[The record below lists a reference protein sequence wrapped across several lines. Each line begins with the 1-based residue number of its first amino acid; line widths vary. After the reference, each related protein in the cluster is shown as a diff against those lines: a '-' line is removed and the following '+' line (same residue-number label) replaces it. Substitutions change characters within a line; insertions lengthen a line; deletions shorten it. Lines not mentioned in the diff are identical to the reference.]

1 MGRRSKSGLLAAL
14 AHRDFRRLMIAFAI
28 SGAGS
33 WAYSVALTVYVYDQ
47 THSAA
52 WAGAVTIGRV
62 LPSVVFGAYGGV
74 VAERFE
80 RVRLMRSLDVVS
92 SVLMA
97 VLTAIAALHGPAILA
112 IVIGALVGT
121 ISMTYLPAMTAIT
134 PHIVPEADLAAAN
147 SIRSVVDNLVVIV
160 GPAIGALLLA
170 VGSPVAAFGA
180 NAASY
185 VASALI
191 LRFVSAHSA
200 PVDVTDGGRLGP
212 LRQMAVGMTTM
223 LGSSAA
229 ILLVTY
235 SVIASFVYGTDTVL
249 FVVVSEQRLH
259 AGANGYGL
267 LLVGLGIGGV
277 LAAGI
282 VRRIA
287 SWARLGPAILAG
299 IALYCV
305 PTLLLLV
312 VPNAPSAI
320 PVEIVRGAGTLV
332 VDVLAMT
339 ALQRSLPGERLARVF
354 GAFFTLVLV
363 AISLGALL
371 TPVALHAVGLTS
383 TLWLAGV
390 AIPAL
395 CSLGWPALRAMDR
408 RNAAQLA
415 MIAPR
420 VALLHQAALFADAP
434 QSVLERLATSVDE
447 VSYGPGVAFIVE
459 GDAADALYVIA
470 AGNVAVSARRDGQVA
485 RQLATLA
492 VGDVV
497 GEIGILEG
505 IARTATVTTTDAVRL
520 LRIDGQSFLDA
531 LVNSAP
537 SATLL
542 GRAGVRLG
550 RELSLAA
557 AQPRPR
563 EEPDGGLTPEVG

>member
-1 MGRRSKSGLLAAL
+1 MGVRHKSGLLAAL
-14 AHRDFRRLMIAFAI
+14 GHRDFRRLMIAFAV

-33 WAYSVALTVYVYDQ
+33 WAYNVALTVYVYDQ

-52 WAGAVTIGRV
+52 WASAVTIGRV
-62 LPSVVFGAYGGV
+62 VPSLIFGSYGGV

-80 RVRLMRSLDVVS
+80 RVRLMRNLDVVS
-92 SVLMA
+92 TVLMA
-97 VLTAIAALHGPAILA
+97 LLTAIAALHGPAALA
-112 IVIGALVGT
+112 IAIGALVGT
-121 ISMTYLPAMTAIT
+121 ISMTYLPAVTAIT
-134 PHIVPEADLAAAN
+134 PQIVPEADLAAAN
-147 SIRSVVDNLVVIV
+147 SIRSTVDNLVVIA

-170 VGSPVAAFGA
+170 VGSPAAAFGA

-185 VASALI
+185 AVSALI
-191 LRFVSAHSA
+191 LRFVSARSA
-200 PVDVTDGGRLGP
+200 PVDVTEGGRVGP
-212 LRQMAVGMTTM
+212 LRQMAVGMKTM
-223 LGSSAA
+223 LDSSAA
-229 ILLVTY
+229 TLLVAY
-235 SVIASFVYGTDTVL
+235 SLIASFVYGTDTVL
-249 FVVVSEQRLH
+249 FVIVSEHRLH
-259 AGANGYGL
+259 AGANGYGEL
-267 LLVGLGIGGV
+267 LAGLGVGGV
-277 LAAGI
+277 LAAGL
-282 VRRIA
+282 VNRIA
-287 SWARLGPAILAG
+287 SWARLGPAILVG

-312 VPNAPSAI
+312 VPNAPSAV
-320 PVEIVRGAGTLV
+320 PVEVVRGAGTLV

-383 TLWLAGV
+383 TLWLAGA

-395 CSLGWPALRAMDR
+395 CLLGWPALSAMDR
-408 RNAAQLA
+408 TNAAQLA
-415 MIAPR
+415 TIAPR

-434 QSVLERLATSVDE
+434 QSVLERLATSAEE
-447 VSYGPGVAFIVE
+447 VSYGPGVDFIVE

-470 AGNVAVSARRDGQVA
+470 AGTVAVSARRGGEVA
-485 RQLATLA
+485 RPLASLG

-505 IARTATVTTTDAVRL
+505 IARTATVTTADAVRV
-520 LRIDGQSFLDA
+520 LRIDGPTFLDA

-537 SATLL
+537 SPTLL
-542 GRAGVRLG
+542 GRAEARLG

-557 AQPRPR
+557 TRP
-563 EEPDGGLTPEVG
+563 EPGGEPDAGLSPEPG